1 MWLKRLCSW
10 RLFGVVKRGSFG
22 WLLMWLKKVT
32 FVCLL
37 GLLKRGSFA
46 SY

>member
-1 MWLKRLCSW
+1 M
-10 RLFGVVKRGSFG
+10 VKRGSFG